1 MKKNIIFSLILASS
15 LLTACG
21 KDVAANDSAVT
32 PNEPT
37 SVTSATDINASESP
51 KQATDDI
58 LSGLHADEADSI
70 AKLIGADFEKASVTA
85 ASETAANT
93 TPETKPNNS
102 APASASTP
110 APAPQPAAPSAAND
124 NTDPIVL
131 NSGSGSCHLVN
142 TPFDLN
148 DYVGYADDCDRTPT
162 LTYTGSVD
170 PNTVGSYPLTA
181 TVTDHSGNIVTWDL
195 TINVVNNIPQY
206 TSDFEQM
213 SFSDFRT
220 RYAGEGRKFGIDVST
235 WQGNIDFNAVKNAG
249 CDFVIIRIGYY
260 YDHIVTDDYFRQNLN
275 NARAAG
281 LPVGIYFYTTDNSE
295 SGVRQHARWIA
306 DMLGGTPLD
315 FPVAFDW
322 EEFGNFQQ
330 YHMSINDLNNYY
342 LAFADEM
349 NKCGYS
355 AMLYS
360 SKNFFVNFWNET
372 VKASTPN
379 WLAHY
384 VDSTD
389 YTGKYSIWQASCAV
403 KIDGIAGNVDM
414 NVLYDSL
421 PLS

>member
-15 LLTACG
+15 MLTACG
-21 KDVAANDSAVT
+21 KEVAT
-32 PNEPT
+32 NESSISPSEVT
-37 SVTSATDINASESP
+37 SVTSATDIATLDVTANTTEIN
-51 KQATDDI
+51 KQTTDNM
-58 LSGLHADEADSI
+58 LSGIPADEADSI
-70 AKLIGADFEKASVTA
+70 AKLVETGVENSSAPA
-85 ASETAANT
+85 ASEPAASS
-93 TPETKPNNS
+93 TPESKSNS
-102 APASASTP
+102 SGA
-110 APAPQPAAPSAAND
+110 APQPAAPSAAND

-131 NSGSGSCHLVN
+131 NSGSGSFHLVN

-148 DYVGYADDCDRTPT
+148 EYVGYADDCDRTPT

-181 TVTDHSGNIVTWDL
+181 TVTDHSGNSVTWNL
-195 TINVVNNIPQY
+195 TINVVDSIPPY

-281 LPVGIYFYTTDNSE
+281 LPVCIYFYTTDNSE

-330 YHMSINDLNNYY
+330 YSMSINDLNNYY

-360 SKNFFVNFWNET
+360 SKNFFVNFWNEA
-372 VKASTPN
+372 VKAATPT

-389 YTGKYSIWQASCAV
+389 YTGKYSIWQASCAG
-403 KIDGIAGNVDM
+403 KIDM
-414 NVLYDSL
+414 NVLYDPL